1 MGRIGSRTPAALR
14 RDQQVVLLG
23 VDLTDAR
30 EEIFVRMVCDGLAL
44 GIAFTKAG
52 FTSASDKGRHVAA
65 HNLFHLPRVQQ
76 RAAAILEARRT
87 QGVVTLPEVTDMLQ
101 RVFAKALHDD
111 QLNAAH
117 NAAFSLARLYGHVTD
132 RAVVDVLRK
141 PSRDPDAPAERSL
154 TNWIDA
160 LPVKGPSPEGPQSDV
175 QEGLEKAGS
184 ASPRPAIEGPSPGA
198 TYTRLSPEG
207 SSPDVVSGQQAKP
220 LISQGSG
227 LGDGPRQSGNGAP
240 VRPVTG
246 TPNRRGRSAV
256 LTNVSRETN
265 RVHSG
270 GKPKKLPKNSKVP
283 VLSGAMKRKK
293 RRMKDL
299 FG

>member
-1 MGRIGSRTPAALR
+1 MGRVGSRTPAALR

-30 EEIFVRMVCDGLAL
+30 EEMFVRMVCDGLAL
-44 GIAFTKAG
+44 GIAFAKAG
-52 FTSASDKGRHVAA
+52 FTAGSDKSRHVVA
-65 HNLFHLPRVQQ
+65 HSLFHSPRIQQ

-101 RVFAKALHDD
+101 RVFSKALHDD

-160 LPVKGPSPEGPQSDV
+160 LPIKGPGPDNSPVEAD
-175 QEGLEKAGS
+175 
-184 ASPRPAIEGPSPGA
+184 SPSPSPAIGQGSSPGA
-198 TYTRLSPEG
+198 TYSRVLASPEG
-207 SSPDVVSGQQAKP
+207 SSPDVVSGQHAKP
-220 LISQGSG
+220 LISQGSSP
-227 LGDGPRQSGNGAP
+227 GDGHRQSGNGAP

-246 TPNRRGRSAV
+246 TPPQRGNSAV

-265 RVHSG
+265 RVHPG
-270 GKPKKLPKNSKVP
+270 GKQKKLPKNSKVP
-283 VLSGAMKRKK
+283 VLSGAAKRKK
-293 RRMKDL
+293 RRMKQL

>member
-1 MGRIGSRTPAALR
+1 MIPRGKTPAVVR
-14 RDQQVVLLG
+14 RAQSGVVLLG
-23 VDLTDAR
+23 VDLSDAR
-30 EEIFVRMVCDGLAL
+30 EEVFVRMVCDGIAL

-52 FTSASDKGRHVAA
+52 FTSAQDKGRNLAA
-65 HNLFHLPRVQQ
+65 HKLFNLPRVQQ

-111 QLNAAH
+111 QMNAAH

-132 RAVVDVLRK
+132 RAVIETLRK

-160 LPVKGPSPEGPQSDV
+160 LPIKGSGPEGLPDIDPSEAD
-175 QEGLEKAGS
+175 L
-184 ASPRPAIEGPSPGA
+184 PRSRAAIEARDPEPSG
-198 TYTRLSPEG
+198 LHVLHEG
-207 SSPDVVSGQQAKP
+207 SGPKP

-227 LGDGPRQSGNGAP
+227 LEAGHRQSENGAP
-240 VRPVTG
+240 SRGVTG
-246 TPNRRGRSAV
+246 TPPSRGNSAV
-256 LTNVSRETN
+256 LSPAEGGNSAVLAVSRETK
-265 RVHSG
+265 RPPR
-270 GKPKKLPKNSKVP
+270 GKRKQVPLGRKRVP
-283 VLSGAMKRKK
+283 VQSGAMKRKK
-293 RRMKDL
+293 RRMKEL